1 MRARHSHRSVPRGPS
16 ETGYATGS
24 SSSLACDCR
33 NRMEKSG
40 PLRVGVRD
48 KQRGDD
54 PQFGLFKR
62 KCYVLFRRR
71 CCRHSSNSGKRPS
84 TPRNLSSPIWLGVPS
99 GGDLSDASRFCSA
112 LMLSRAWETQGLRQ
126 SASTRHRRYNV
137 RVSFSGRSLS
147 LGLVQR
153 CAILVPE
160 AAAGRFH
167 RLRKIGRL
175 TGHVTSGGVTTK

>member
-33 NRMEKSG
+33 NHMDKSG

-48 KQRGDD
+48 KQRGYD

-71 CCRHSSNSGKRPS
+71 CCRQSSNSGRRPS
-84 TPRNLSSPIWLGVPS
+84 TTRNLSSPIWLGVAP
-99 GGDLSDASRFCSA
+99 GCDLSEASRFWSA
-112 LMLSRAWETQGLRQ
+112 LMLSRAWETQGMRQ

-137 RVSFSGRSLS
+137 RVDVFWTIFVFRTRSRVRDS
-147 LGLVQR
+147 STRG
-153 CAILVPE
+153 C
-160 AAAGRFH
+160 AGRFH
-167 RLRKIGRL
+167 RLRKTGRL